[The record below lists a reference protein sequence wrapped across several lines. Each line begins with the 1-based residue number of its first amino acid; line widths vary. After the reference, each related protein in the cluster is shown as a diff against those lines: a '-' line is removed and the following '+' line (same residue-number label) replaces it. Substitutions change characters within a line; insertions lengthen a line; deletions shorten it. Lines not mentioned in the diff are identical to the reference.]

1 MGAKGTFEPIY
12 SFGHL
17 HPTRKAEVIEF
28 RTTNNNRKP
37 LRMTSKHLIYEQ
49 RQGLFIPASNV
60 KVGDILVSSDEEEV
74 TVTSIRKVQASGL
87 YAPFTPSGTIMVN
100 HVLVSSFIDLQLS
113 PTSSTTMQWLAH
125 MGEFPHR
132 VMCYYYSGY
141 NYCQGETY
149 NEVGIN
155 EIYIQPLKFIQ
166 EYLSSSSVVSTVF
179 VTFLIPILFTFF
191 SLVEQFLVF
200 STTSYSMTMMGLL
213 LVLVVLRVGSS
224 SSSWVLG
231 MKKNK

>member
-1 MGAKGTFEPIY
+1 
-12 SFGHL
+12 
-17 HPTRKAEVIEF
+17 
-28 RTTNNNRKP
+28 
-37 LRMTSKHLIYEQ
+37 
-49 RQGLFIPASNV
+49 
-60 KVGDILVSSDEEEV
+60 
-74 TVTSIRKVQASGL
+74 
-87 YAPFTPSGTIMVN
+87 MVN

-166 EYLSSSSVVSTVF
+166 EYLSSSSSSTGVVSTVF
-179 VTFLIPILFTFF
+179 VTFLIPILFTFLSF
-191 SLVEQFLVF
+191 VEQFVIF
-200 STTSYSMTMMGLL
+200 STTT
-213 LVLVVLRVGSS
+213 
-224 SSSWVLG
+224 
-231 MKKNK
+231 

>member
-17 HPTRKAEVIEF
+17 HPTRKAEFIEF

-87 YAPFTPSGTIMVN
+87 YAPFTPSDTLMVN

-132 VMCYYYSGY
+132 VMCYYSGFD
-141 NYCQGETY
+141 CQGETY

-166 EYLSSSSVVSTVF
+166 EYLPSSSSVVSTVF

-191 SLVEQFLVF
+191 
-200 STTSYSMTMMGLL
+200 
-213 LVLVVLRVGSS
+213 
-224 SSSWVLG
+224 
-231 MKKNK
+231 